1 MNENKT
7 RRNCQTKLA
16 LTFEEYLVLP
26 SLRLFSKS
34 DDDDNDDDDDD
45 DDDDDGEDDYELF
58 LWNG

>member
-45 DDDDDGEDDYELF
+45 DDDDGEDDYELF

>member
-16 LTFEEYLVLP
+16 LTFEEDLVLS

-45 DDDDDGEDDYELF
+45 VDGEDDYELF
-58 LWNG
+58 LRNG